1 MQYSTG
7 TSHCSCRLTQGRPLC
22 RPATFVPIMLQAH
35 TMHLR
40 TSIKGTHFSRTVTRR
55 ILADA
60 HRHSFTVAM
69 SEFGLEWAIHRG
81 AKRRAYRCYVLAASQ
96 RKRFSPK
103 HLHQYYMFIVL
114 GLVRFLF
121 PRVCMLCDFHFPQ
134 SFLLTAPSSHC
145 SQMPNVGSAS
155 CFLQALALANNFQVA
170 VKLADGR

>member
-1 MQYSTG
+1 MQICCKHRIYSGEISLVQYSTG

-81 AKRRAYRCYVLAASQ
+81 AKRLE
-96 RKRFSPK
+96 
-103 HLHQYYMFIVL
+103 
-114 GLVRFLF
+114 
-121 PRVCMLCDFHFPQ
+121 
-134 SFLLTAPSSHC
+134 LTGVTSLP
-145 SQMPNVGSAS
+145 
-155 CFLQALALANNFQVA
+155 LANASVSARSLFINITYSLFWGLCTFYFQEFA
-170 VKLADGR
+170 CFATFISLKASS